1 MLPEH
6 WYIPS
11 QFYLVLDSI
20 ETITDI
26 YNAIS
31 EGKIIKILEDEYVLV
46 NYMNLFL
53 GIKYMDDELKEM
65 VENKFIKAGNE
76 KYQEMLTIVRNAFP
90 INFINGRYPLLCE
103 YYGMIKKLE
112 LLIIII

>member
-1 MLPEH
+1 MLSEH

-76 KYQEMLTIVRNAFP
+76 KYQEML
-90 INFINGRYPLLCE
+90 PLLKFFS
-103 YYGMIKKLE
+103 Y
-112 LLIIII
+112 

>member
-1 MLPEH
+1 MGGVSAVDHKTSLYAYTIAPLTFPIKFLIDIVGCFFLWPEH

-53 GIKYMDDELKEM
+53 GIKYMGDELKEM
-65 VENKFIKAGNE
+65 VENN
-76 KYQEMLTIVRNAFP
+76 L
-90 INFINGRYPLLCE
+90 
-103 YYGMIKKLE
+103 
-112 LLIIII
+112 